1 MKKIVAFALCMQAI
15 ATNHLT
21 AQTKDSV
28 SLLLNLSIENL
39 MNIPIYSASKTSEST
54 FDAPLSSSVVTKE
67 QIKSAGCTSIM
78 EALRLVPGVIVRE
91 QTNGNYDIHIRG
103 LDNIPPNSSLI
114 FFTSSTTL
122 VMIDNYPV
130 YNYLHGGTFW
140 ETLPIDLND
149 VEKIEVVRGP
159 SAALYGPNAVS
170 GVINIITR
178 KPSNQGLY
186 SVANVLAGSY
196 NSIIANAS
204 IGYNRRDKISAVI
217 SGNFQNRNRTQ
228 SDYYDD
234 FTGKYTSL
242 DSVTAVKRNPQGAAN
257 VNQRYP
263 HRNLAMSKYAINGF
277 VNYSATSK
285 IQLSA
290 AMGAEHS
297 LVQKEFAT
305 DSYSS
310 DIATAKSD
318 SWYGSIK
325 GNINDCMV
333 QIFYVNGTQSPLV
346 GDSIW
351 RWNYNTLDA
360 VAEYK
365 ISPIK
370 NLSLTPG
377 IMYRRAVYDDSK
389 YVNTTIKEGLWSGK
403 AESVTKAV
411 SLRADYKLFNEKL
424 RVVGGG
430 RADMFNYPDKTYYS
444 YQLAATY
451 KFNDRNLIRVVQ
463 SKANRTP
470 LIIDLFSNLNVTGRL
485 NASQTYLLELRGN
498 KNIKLLSSSMFEAGY
513 RMQATDNLQFDV
525 ELFTTKTRNFSYLI
539 FESGSFNPTGSVG
552 FTGLLD
558 LNNITAYAKQWGA
571 TLEVNYIA
579 GSWQVRPF
587 VTLQK
592 TMLYDYSIY
601 ANSPEAPAIPGN
613 NNNPALYNIYSGM
626 GTKIKHTATPACYG
640 GAYINWKACSRLN
653 VNLNPWFYSNQTQ
666 LESDNLTYHD
676 GQRGVENIKGKLMMN
691 AAVLYTIK
699 NKLTLTL
706 SCRNC
711 FNNKSREFY
720 RADAPALMVFGGV
733 HFEL

>member
-1 MKKIVAFALCMQAI
+1 MKKTVAFALCMYAI
-15 ATNHLT
+15 VITHLN

-28 SLLLNLSIENL
+28 SQLLHLSIESL

-54 FDAPLSSSVVTKE
+54 FEAPLSSSVVTRE
-67 QIKSAGCTSIM
+67 QIKRAGCTSIM
-78 EALRLVPGVIVRE
+78 EALRLIPGVIVRE

-103 LDNIPPNSSLI
+103 LDNIPPNSNLI

-178 KPSNQGLY
+178 KPDKEGLY
-186 SVANVLAGSY
+186 SVANALAGSY

-204 IGYNRRDKISAVI
+204 VGYKRTDKISAVV
-217 SGNFQNRNRTQ
+217 SGNFQNRNRTG
-228 SDYYDD
+228 SDYYDP

-242 DSVTAVKRNPQGAAN
+242 DSVTAVKLNPQGVAN

-263 HRNLAMSKYAINGF
+263 HPDLAMRKYAVNGF
-277 VNYSATSK
+277 INYSAAPK
-285 IQLSA
+285 IHFSA
-290 AMGAEHS
+290 ALGAQHS

-305 DSYSS
+305 DSYSP
-310 DIATAKSD
+310 ALTTAKSD
-318 SWYGSIK
+318 TWYGSIK
-325 GNINDCMV
+325 GDINDCMI
-333 QIFYVNGTQSPLV
+333 QLSYLNGTQSPLL
-346 GDSIW
+346 GASIW

-360 VAEYK
+360 VVEYK

-389 YVNTTIKEGLWSGK
+389 YVNTAIKEGLWSGK

-411 SLRADYKLFNEKL
+411 SLRADYKLFNQKL

-451 KFNDRNLIRVVQ
+451 KFNDRNLIRVVH

-470 LIIDLFSNLNVTGRL
+470 LIIDLFSNLDITGPL
-485 NASQTYLLELRGN
+485 NASQTYLLEVRGN
-498 KNIKLLSSSMFEAGY
+498 KNIKLLTSGMFEAGY
-513 RMQATDNLQFDV
+513 RMQVTDNLQFDL
-525 ELFTTKTRNFSYLI
+525 ELYTTTTRNFSYTI
-539 FESGSFNPTGSVG
+539 FESGAFNASGPVG
-552 FTGLLD
+552 FSGLLD
-558 LNNITAYAKQWGA
+558 LNNIAVYTKQWGG
-571 TLEVNYIA
+571 TLEANYVA
-579 GSWQVRPF
+579 GSWQIRPF

-592 TMLYDYSIY
+592 TMLYDYSPY
-601 ANSPEAPAIPGN
+601 ANSPQAPPIPAD
-613 NNNPALYNIYSGM
+613 NNNPSMYNIYSGI
-626 GTKIKHTATPACYG
+626 GTKIKHRATPACYG

-666 LESDNLTYHD
+666 LESSNLTYKD
-676 GQRGVENIKGKLMMN
+676 GLRGVENIKGKLMMN

-699 NKLTLTL
+699 NKFTLTLT
-706 SCRNC
+706 CRNC

-733 HFEL
+733 NVEL

>member
-1 MKKIVAFALCMQAI
+1 MKKIFMVAFCMHTI
-15 ATNHLT
+15 CITYLK

-28 SLLLNLSIENL
+28 SQLLNLSIEKL
-39 MNIPIYSASKTSEST
+39 MNIPIYSASKISEST
-54 FDAPLSSSVVTKE
+54 FDAPLSSSVITKE
-67 QIKSAGCTSIM
+67 QIKQAGCTSIM

-103 LDNIPPNSSLI
+103 LDNIPPNSGLI

-140 ETLPIDLND
+140 ETLPIDLGD

-178 KPSNQGLY
+178 KPSREGLY
-186 SVANVLAGSY
+186 SVANALAGSY

-204 IGYNRRDKISAVI
+204 IGYNRADKISAVL

-228 SDYYDD
+228 SSYYDQV
-234 FTGKYTSL
+234 TNQYTSL
-242 DSVTAVKRNPQGAAN
+242 DSVTAVKLNPQGSAN

-263 HRNLAMSKYAINGF
+263 HPDLAMRKYALNGF
-277 VNYSATSK
+277 INYNPAPK
-285 IQLSA
+285 VQLSA
-290 AMGAEHS
+290 SLGAQHS

-310 DIATAKSD
+310 DLTTAKSD
-318 SWYGSIK
+318 TWYGNIK
-325 GNINDCMV
+325 GDINNCTI
-333 QIFYVNGTQSPLV
+333 QLSYLNGTQSPLL
-346 GDSIW
+346 GASIW
-351 RWNYNTLDA
+351 RWDYNTLDA
-360 VAEYK
+360 VVEYK
-365 ISPIK
+365 ISAIK

-389 YVNTTIKEGLWSGK
+389 YVNTAIKEGLWSGK

-411 SLRADYKLFNEKL
+411 SLRADYKLFDQKL
-424 RVVGGG
+424 RLVGGG

-451 KFNDRNLIRVVQ
+451 KFNDRNLIRLVQ

-470 LIIDLFSNLNVTGRL
+470 LIIDLFSNLNITGPL
-485 NASQTYLLELRGN
+485 NASQTYLLEVRGN
-498 KNIKLLSSSMFEAGY
+498 KNIKLLTSNMFEAGY
-513 RMQATDNLQFDV
+513 RMQPTDNLQFDL
-525 ELFTTKTRNFSYLI
+525 ELFTTKTRNFSYTI
-539 FESGSFNPTGSVG
+539 FESGAFNPTGPVAFS
-552 FTGLLD
+552 GLLD
-558 LNNITAYAKQWGA
+558 LNNITVYAKQWGA

-579 GSWQVRPF
+579 GSWQIRPF
-587 VTLQK
+587 VTVQK
-592 TMLYDYSIY
+592 TMLYDYSVY
-601 ANSPEAPAIPGN
+601 ANSPEAPAIPAD

-626 GTKIKHTATPACYG
+626 GTKIKHKATPACYG
-640 GAYINWKACSRLN
+640 GAYINWKAGSRLN
-653 VNLNPWFYSNQTQ
+653 INLNPWFYTGQTQ
-666 LESDNLTYHD
+666 LESSNLTYKD
-676 GQRGVENIKGKLMMN
+676 GQRGVENISGKLMMN

-699 NKLTLTL
+699 KKYTLTL
-706 SCRNC
+706 SGRNC

-733 HFEL
+733 NFEL

>member
-1 MKKIVAFALCMQAI
+1 MKKTVAFALCMYAI
-15 ATNHLT
+15 VITHLN

-28 SLLLNLSIENL
+28 SQLLHLSIESL

-54 FDAPLSSSVVTKE
+54 FEAPLSSSVVTRD
-67 QIKSAGCTSIM
+67 QIKRAGCTSIM

-103 LDNIPPNSSLI
+103 LDNIPPNSNLI

-178 KPSNQGLY
+178 KPDKEGLY
-186 SVANVLAGSY
+186 SVANALAGSY

-204 IGYNRRDKISAVI
+204 VGYKRTDKISAVI
-217 SGNFQNRNRTQ
+217 SGNFQNRNRTG
-228 SDYYDD
+228 SDYYDP

-242 DSVTAVKRNPQGAAN
+242 DSVTAVKLNPQGVAN

-263 HRNLAMSKYAINGF
+263 HPDLAMRKYAVNGF
-277 VNYSATSK
+277 INYSAAPK
-285 IQLSA
+285 IHFSA
-290 AMGAEHS
+290 ALGAQHS

-305 DSYSS
+305 DSYSP
-310 DIATAKSD
+310 ALTTAKSD
-318 SWYGSIK
+318 TWYGSIK
-325 GNINDCMV
+325 GDINDCMI
-333 QIFYVNGTQSPLV
+333 QLSYLNGTQSPLL
-346 GDSIW
+346 GASIW

-360 VAEYK
+360 VVEYK

-389 YVNTTIKEGLWSGK
+389 YVNTAIKEGLWSGK

-411 SLRADYKLFNEKL
+411 SLRADYKLFNQKL

-451 KFNDRNLIRVVQ
+451 KFNDRNLIRVVH

-470 LIIDLFSNLNVTGRL
+470 LIIDLFSNLDITGPL
-485 NASQTYLLELRGN
+485 NASQTYLLEVRGN
-498 KNIKLLSSSMFEAGY
+498 KNIKLLTSGMFEAGY
-513 RMQATDNLQFDV
+513 RMQVTDNLQFDL
-525 ELFTTKTRNFSYLI
+525 ELFTTTTRNFSYTI
-539 FESGSFNPTGSVG
+539 FESGAFNATGPVG
-552 FTGLLD
+552 FSGLLD
-558 LNNITAYAKQWGA
+558 LNNIAVYTKQWGG
-571 TLEVNYIA
+571 TLEANYVA
-579 GSWQVRPF
+579 GSWQIRPF

-592 TMLYDYSIY
+592 TMLYDYSPY
-601 ANSPEAPAIPGN
+601 ANSPQAPPIPAD
-613 NNNPALYNIYSGM
+613 NNNPAMYNIYSGI
-626 GTKIKHTATPACYG
+626 GTKIKHRATPACYG

-666 LESDNLTYHD
+666 LESSNLTYKD

-699 NKLTLTL
+699 NKFTLTLT
-706 SCRNC
+706 CRNC

-733 HFEL
+733 NVEL

>member
-1 MKKIVAFALCMQAI
+1 MKKTVAFALCMYAI
-15 ATNHLT
+15 VITHLN

-28 SLLLNLSIENL
+28 SQLLHLSIESL

-54 FDAPLSSSVVTKE
+54 FEAPLSSSVVTRD
-67 QIKSAGCTSIM
+67 QIKRAGCTSIM

-103 LDNIPPNSSLI
+103 LDNIPPNSNLI

-178 KPSNQGLY
+178 KPDKEGLY
-186 SVANVLAGSY
+186 SVANALAGSY

-204 IGYNRRDKISAVI
+204 VGYKRTDKISAVI
-217 SGNFQNRNRTQ
+217 SGNFQNRNRTG
-228 SDYYDD
+228 SDYYDP

-242 DSVTAVKRNPQGAAN
+242 DSVTAVKLNPQGVAN

-263 HRNLAMSKYAINGF
+263 HPDLAMRKYAVNGF
-277 VNYSATSK
+277 INYSAAPK
-285 IQLSA
+285 IHFSA
-290 AMGAEHS
+290 ALGAQHS

-305 DSYSS
+305 DSYSP
-310 DIATAKSD
+310 ALTTAKSD
-318 SWYGSIK
+318 TWYGSIK
-325 GNINDCMV
+325 GDINDCMI
-333 QIFYVNGTQSPLV
+333 QLSYLNGTQSPLL
-346 GDSIW
+346 GASIW

-360 VAEYK
+360 VVEYK

-389 YVNTTIKEGLWSGK
+389 YVNTAIKEGLWSGK

-411 SLRADYKLFNEKL
+411 SLRADYKLFNQKL

-451 KFNDRNLIRVVQ
+451 KFNDRNLIRVVH

-470 LIIDLFSNLNVTGRL
+470 LIIDLFSNLDITGPL
-485 NASQTYLLELRGN
+485 NASQTYLLEVRGN
-498 KNIKLLSSSMFEAGY
+498 KNIKLLTSGMFEAGY
-513 RMQATDNLQFDV
+513 RMQVTDNLQFDL
-525 ELFTTKTRNFSYLI
+525 ELYTTTTRNFSYTI
-539 FESGSFNPTGSVG
+539 FESGAFNTTGPVG
-552 FTGLLD
+552 FSGLLD
-558 LNNITAYAKQWGA
+558 LNNIAVYTKQWGG
-571 TLEVNYIA
+571 TLEANYVA
-579 GSWQVRPF
+579 GSWQIRPF

-592 TMLYDYSIY
+592 TMLYDYSPY
-601 ANSPEAPAIPGN
+601 ANSPQAPPIPAD
-613 NNNPALYNIYSGM
+613 NNNPAMYNIYSGI
-626 GTKIKHTATPACYG
+626 GTKIKHRATPACYG

-666 LESDNLTYHD
+666 LESSNLTYKD

-699 NKLTLTL
+699 NKFTLTLT
-706 SCRNC
+706 CRNC

-733 HFEL
+733 NVEL